1 MLTLVDD
8 IRFGFRLLFS
18 RPTFTLVAVLTL
30 TLGIS
35 VATAMFGVLDS
46 QFGRAFPGVA
56 ELGRLAELM
65 TVASDGSL
73 VRTSYLDFAE
83 YRNQLRLVSGVA
95 ARADVM
101 LAAGE
106 SDRARPL
113 RAELVSGNYFDVLGV
128 RPVVGND
135 FPTAG
140 EVPGTPAVA
149 VISHRYWRNEMQ
161 GTPEVIGA
169 TLFLNRRKF
178 TVVGVAPP
186 DFRGALAGVTT
197 DVWVPLTMGI
207 ELGVLEKDTFRDPLM
222 RNVYPFVRLAPGASL
237 DQARSELTAAASGLT
252 ARDPIGHRGFSATLE
267 PLWRARIHGRSSF
280 LQPVLGLLAVSLLVL
295 GIVCGNVANLLLG
308 RSASRLQEFSIR
320 MALGASGWRVA
331 RLLFVETLLLSL
343 VGAVLALP
351 LAMWMVDG
359 LVLLLPRMARA
370 EAMRFELD
378 PRVLTAAVLLAVA
391 AAILSSV
398 APLLF
403 VLRSGIPD
411 SLRLGGRSGRAGAR
425 SHGLRTALVISE
437 VAVAQLVLVGAGLT
451 FQSYRNAA
459 ETGTG
464 FTADGVLLADF
475 SVVAGGRSEDEM
487 QAFCGRLRDRVVP
500 STSITAAAYADYAP
514 LWSTD
519 GAYNTVRPE
528 GFLAANPSDLK
539 VHRTSVSPGY
549 FALLEIPLLEGRDFV
564 ESDTKQA
571 AEVMI
576 VDQAFARRFYGGA
589 SPVGRRVAL
598 GKKTVTI
605 VGLVRDSRYFSFTEG
620 PRPHFY
626 RPFRQAYQTG
636 QRAIFFVKS
645 SGDGESSVAELRD
658 AARGIDPGL
667 SGFAAAPLAEYNSL
681 LLLPQK
687 LAATLLNV
695 LGLIAL
701 VLAGIG
707 LYGVTSYAVS
717 QRTQELGIRMALG
730 ARPIEVLGDIVGQVL
745 RVTALGIVVGA
756 LLAVVVGR
764 VLGSWLV
771 GVGAFNVLAFVSS
784 SLFLLL
790 IATLA
795 TAIPAWRAM
804 RVDPYTALRSD

>member
-8 IRFGFRLLFS
+8 VRFGFRLLFS

-30 TLGIS
+30 TIGIS
-35 VATAMFGVLDS
+35 VSTTMFGVLDS
-46 QFGRAFPGVA
+46 HFGRAFPGVA
-56 ELGRLAELM
+56 EPGRLAELM

-83 YRNQLRLVSGVA
+83 YRNQLRLASGVA

-106 SDRARPL
+106 NDRARPL
-113 RAELVSGNYFDVLGV
+113 RAELVSNTYFDVLGV
-128 RPVVGND
+128 RPVVGNG
-135 FPTAG
+135 FPPAA
-140 EVPGTPAVA
+140 EVAGTPAVA

-161 GTPEVIGA
+161 GTREVIGA
-169 TLFLNRRKF
+169 TLHLNRRKF
-178 TVVGVAPP
+178 AIVGVAPP
-186 DFRGALAGVTT
+186 EFRGALAGVTT
-197 DVWVPLTMGI
+197 DIWVPLTMGI
-207 ELGVLEKDTFRDPLM
+207 ELGVLEKGTFRDPLM
-222 RNVYPFVRLAPGASL
+222 RNLYPFVRLAPDASL
-237 DQARSELTAAASGLT
+237 DQARSELTAAASGLA
-252 ARDPIGHRGFSATLE
+252 ARDPIGHRGFGATLD
-267 PLWRARIHGRSSF
+267 PLWRARIHGRSLF
-280 LQPVLGLLAVSLLVL
+280 LQPMLGLLAVSLLVL

-308 RSASRLQEFSIR
+308 RSASRLQEFRIR

-343 VGAVLALP
+343 MGAVLALP

-370 EAMRFELD
+370 DAMRFELD
-378 PRVLTAAVLLAVA
+378 PRVLTAAMLLAVA
-391 AAILSSV
+391 AAIASSV

-403 VLRSGIPD
+403 ILRSGTPD
-411 SLRLGGRSGRAGAR
+411 SLHLGSRSGRAGVR
-425 SHGLRTALVISE
+425 SHGLRTALVVSE

-464 FTADGVLLADF
+464 FNASGVLVADF
-475 SVVAGGRSEDEM
+475 SVVAGGRSEGEL
-487 QAFCGRLRDRVVP
+487 QAFCMRLRDRVVP
-500 STSITAAAYADYAP
+500 STAITAAAYADYAP

-549 FALLEIPLLEGRDFV
+549 FSLLEIPFLEGRDFS
-564 ESDTKQA
+564 ESDAAQA

-605 VGLVRDSRYFSFTEG
+605 VGMVKDSRYFSFTEA

-626 RPFRQAYQTG
+626 RPFRQAFQTG
-636 QRAIFFVKS
+636 QRAIFFLKS
-645 SGDGESSVAELRD
+645 SGDAESALAELRD
-658 AARGIDPGL
+658 AAKAIDPGL
-667 SGFAAAPLAEYNSL
+667 SGFAAAPLAEYNAI

-730 ARPIEVLGDIVGQVL
+730 ARPVEVLGDIVRQVL
-745 RVTALGIVVGA
+745 RVTAFGIGIGA
-756 LLAVVVGR
+756 LLALATGR
-764 VLGSWLV
+764 ILGSWLV
-771 GVGAFNVLAFVSS
+771 GVGDFNVLAFSYS